1 MRRSAF
7 RRQIDA
13 VKPLVPLAVCLALWP
28 LSGLAQAPD
37 PLASARLH
45 IGPFAVTPT
54 LSVSGV
60 GVDTNVYNVWENPKS
75 DFTATITPA
84 ADVWLRLGRAR
95 LNFQVSGSYLY
106 FAQYSDQRGLGT
118 TDSALFELP
127 LLHVRPWVKGSFLS
141 VRDRPGFEIDVRVR
155 RTETAVSGGAD
166 FQASKRTTLG
176 VSLTETR
183 VDYNNDAT
191 FLGYSLRDALNRTTT
206 VEGAAFRYALTPLT
220 TFVTAADVV
229 QERFDFSPIR
239 DSDGFRIV
247 PGLEFAA
254 TALINGSAHVGFRR
268 LTMKAAGM
276 PDYTGPVASIDL
288 GYTLL
293 GITRFAVQVQR
304 DVEYPYDPTQPYY
317 LLTGVTGSVSQA
329 VGGPWSVQARAGI
342 QRLAYQT
349 ADLSGVGGAG
359 STVAGRVDAVR
370 SYGGGVGYKLGPST
384 RLGVNA
390 DYYTRRSE
398 LFLQQYRGLRVGTSV
413 TYGF

>member
-1 MRRSAF
+1 
-7 RRQIDA
+7 
-13 VKPLVPLAVCLALWP
+13 VWP

-37 PLASARLH
+37 PFASARVH

-54 LSVSGV
+54 LSITGV
-60 GVDTNVYNVWENPKS
+60 GVDTNVFNAWENPKS

-84 ADVWLRLGRAR
+84 ADAWLRLGPAR
-95 LNFQVSGSYLY
+95 LNLELSGSYLY
-106 FAQYSDQRGLGT
+106 FAQYSDQRALGT
-118 TDSALFELP
+118 TDSARVELP
-127 LLHVRPWVKGSFLS
+127 LLHLRPWVEGWFLS
-141 VRDRPGFEIDVRVR
+141 VRDRPGYEIDVRVR
-155 RTETAVSGGAD
+155 RTETAVSGGSD
-166 FQASKRTTLG
+166 FQASTRTTLG
-176 VSLTETR
+176 VSLTQTR
-183 VDYNNDAT
+183 VNYNTDAS

-206 VEGAAFRYALTPLT
+206 IESALFRYALTPLT
-220 TFVTAADVV
+220 TFVTAVDVV

-239 DSDGFRIV
+239 DSDGFRVV
-247 PGLEFAA
+247 PGVEFAA

-268 LTMKAAGM
+268 LTMKTAGM
-276 PDYTGPVASIDL
+276 PDYTGPVAAVDL

-304 DVEYPYDPTQPYY
+304 DVEYSYDPTQPYY

-329 VGGPWSVQARAGI
+329 VGGPWSVEARAGI

-349 ADLSGVGGAG
+349 VGQSALAALGLTDLQGL
-359 STVAGRVDAVR
+359 AGRVDVVR
-370 SYGGGVGYKLGPST
+370 SYGVGVGYKLGPST